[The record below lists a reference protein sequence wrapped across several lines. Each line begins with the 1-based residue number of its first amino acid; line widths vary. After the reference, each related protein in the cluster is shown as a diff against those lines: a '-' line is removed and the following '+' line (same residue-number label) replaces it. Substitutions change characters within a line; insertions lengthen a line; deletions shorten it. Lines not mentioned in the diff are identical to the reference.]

1 MGPLIFRNNLG
12 TGINFL
18 LSMHIFML
26 PFVLKVKKKG
36 NDLMGFFIKMLIKK
50 MNFIKMKS

>member
-1 MGPLIFRNNLG
+1 MRPLIFRNNLG

-26 PFVLKVKKKG
+26 PFVLKVKKG

-50 MNFIKMKS
+50 INFIKMKS